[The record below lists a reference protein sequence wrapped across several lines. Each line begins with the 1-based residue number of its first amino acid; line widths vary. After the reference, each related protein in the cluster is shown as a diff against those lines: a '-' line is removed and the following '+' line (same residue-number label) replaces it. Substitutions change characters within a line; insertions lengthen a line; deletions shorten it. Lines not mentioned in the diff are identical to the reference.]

1 MARLYCNIP
10 IGHNHNPDGVVLV
23 PGWADDGDV
32 DMKSLYEQLKDA
44 DEYIRNTEPE
54 VCVET
59 KMQYFGEDTPRVIKC
74 WRWTSDAVGEV
85 SK

>member
-1 MARLYCNIP
+1 
-10 IGHNHNPDGVVLV
+10 
-23 PGWADDGDV
+23 
-32 DMKSLYEQLKDA
+32 MKSLYEQLKDA

-74 WRWTSDAVGEV
+74 WRNKDLVMGDRGE
-85 SK
+85 KQ